1 MPDPA
6 RTGPLDKPRKFS
18 RALFDRVVA
27 NIIRDDKDT
36 LDAIRLEGISTSHFY
51 AEIENHEG
59 AAQLKREFKEAQ
71 IRRDA
76 VRNTRRVE
84 EAEAE
89 LHRRAVRGWTE
100 PVFDIKGNHC
110 GEKPRY
116 SDACLIFLL
125 KKWRPEVYDDKP
137 AALIQNN
144 VAVATGDARKIL
156 DAWRERL
163 GAAPPPEATE

>member
-1 MPDPA
+1 MPDPN
-6 RTGPLDKPRKFS
+6 RIGPLDKPRKFS
-18 RALFDRVVA
+18 RALFDRVVRR
-27 NIIRDDKDT
+27 IINENENTIPSIEK
-36 LDAIRLEGISTSHFY
+36 EGISTTHFY
-51 AEIENHEG
+51 R
-59 AAQLKREFKEAQ
+59 QLETRPDLAREFKEAQ
-71 IRRDA
+71 VRRDA

-89 LHRRAVRGWTE
+89 LHRRAVRGWSE

-110 GEKPRY
+110 GNRPRY

-156 DAWRERL
+156 AAWRERL
-163 GAAPPPEATE
+163 GAAGENPKT